1 MHITDREYLEQAE
14 NRTANDGQYSNFR
27 ELYVKYR
34 GIGLGV
40 RESVNLVL
48 LIIYGESK

>member
-1 MHITDREYLEQAE
+1 MHRSDREYLEQAE
-14 NRTANDGQYSNFR
+14 DRTADDQQYSNFR

-34 GIGLGV
+34 EIGLGV
-40 RESVNLVL
+40 RESTNMAL

>member
-1 MHITDREYLEQAE
+1 MTDREYLQQAE
-14 NRTANDGQYSNFR
+14 DRTADDQQYSNFR